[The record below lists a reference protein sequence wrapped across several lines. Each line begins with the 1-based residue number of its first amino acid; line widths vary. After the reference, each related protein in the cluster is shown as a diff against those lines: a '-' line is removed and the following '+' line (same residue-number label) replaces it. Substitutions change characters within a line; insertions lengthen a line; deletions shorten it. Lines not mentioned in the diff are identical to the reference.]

1 MRVSFDIGGTFTDLV
16 LLDERTGLA
25 WLGKC
30 LTTYDDFSR
39 AIEQGVGEVLAAAG
53 ATAADI
59 DRPAVGATTL
69 VTNALIERRGA
80 RTALVTTRGF
90 RDVLDIGRE
99 WRYDLYDQRLARPD
113 PLVPGELRLEVAERL
128 RADGTVET
136 APDPADLAA
145 VADRLAGL
153 GVESVAV
160 CLINAYVDGAHEQA
174 VAAALAERLPGVPVT
189 LSAELAPIIREYE
202 RTVTTVANAY
212 VRPVA
217 GEHFQDIERALTRLG
232 LAVPLVLMQSNG
244 GVVTTG
250 TARRHPLRL
259 LESGPAAGAIGAA
272 HIGTLLGVPDLIAFD
287 MGGTTAKV
295 CVITNGEPGVLS
307 GFEVGR
313 VHRLKA
319 GSGLPVTMPVVDML
333 EIGAGGGSIAALD
346 DLGLLKVGPHS
357 AGSRPG
363 PAAYGLGG
371 DLPTVTDADTVLGYL
386 DPDYFLGGR
395 MRLDVGAAGRAMTEH
410 LGAAFGGDPLAAAA
424 GVVRVVDEHMALAMR
439 VHATE
444 RGHDPRDFTMVAFGG
459 AAPVHAARVAR
470 ILGMR
475 RVVVPSA
482 AGVLSATGLLVAPP
496 LVEVSRTQL
505 TRLSAWPADAVE
517 QVFADLRRQ
526 AEAELAEPAVRFEH
540 AADMR
545 FAGQG
550 FEIDVRIE
558 PGDGPAEY
566 AARFAAEYSRIYGV
580 PAEHGDAEVVTWRI
594 RAYGRFDRP
603 ELVRTVPPAAS
614 GGAAGRTRRVWF
626 PETGLVDA
634 PVLRLLEEPPGTRVV
649 GPAVFQMPESTAVV
663 GPGDLA
669 EIDEHGNLHIA
680 VAGSSGRA
688 VTERSGT
695 ERSGATA

>member
-1 MRVSFDIGGTFTDLV
+1 MSFDIGGTFTDLV

-53 ATAADI
+53 ATASDI

-99 WRYDLYDQRLARPD
+99 WRYDLYDQRLVMPD
-113 PLVPGELRLEVAERL
+113 PLVPGELRLEIAERL

-145 VADRLAGL
+145 VADRLAEL

-160 CLINAYVDGAHEQA
+160 CLINAYVDAAHEQA

-189 LSAELAPIIREYE
+189 LSADLAPIIREYE

-272 HIGTLLGVPDLIAFD
+272 HVGKLLGVSDLIAFD

-295 CVITNGEPGVLS
+295 CVITGGEPGVLP

-395 MRLDVGAAGRAMTEH
+395 MPLDVTAARQAMTEH
-410 LGAAFGGDPLAAAA
+410 LGAAFDGDALAAAA

-470 ILGMR
+470 ILGLR

-505 TRLSAWPADAVE
+505 TRLSAWHADAVE
-517 QVFADLRRQ
+517 QVFGDLRRQ

-540 AADMR
+540 SADMR

-550 FEIDVRIE
+550 FEIAVRVE
-558 PGDGPAEY
+558 AGDGPAEY
-566 AARFAAEYSRIYGV
+566 AARFAAEYTRIYGV

-603 ELVRTVPPAAS
+603 ELVRTVPAATTHE
-614 GGAAGRTRRVWF
+614 AAGRTRQVWF
-626 PETGLVDA
+626 PETGLVEA

-680 VAGSSGRA
+680 VAGSPSRA
-688 VTERSGT
+688 ADRSAAERS
-695 ERSGATA
+695 EATA